1 VLAAVVSGVAKV
13 FNAFIRATASALA
26 TTRELSAVNLLGWV
40 SLAVGLLAAI
50 VGARWGLSGL
60 IYGVALGWLMR
71 SVSALYVVARH
82 LRLPGA
88 EQAAEP
94 ATAP

>member
-1 VLAAVVSGVAKV
+1 
-13 FNAFIRATASALA
+13 
-26 TTRELSAVNLLGWV
+26 
-40 SLAVGLLAAI
+40 
-50 VGARWGLSGL
+50 
-60 IYGVALGWLMR
+60 MR
-71 SVSALYVVARH
+71 SVSALYVAARH